1 MSRERL
7 NPNVFVTCGV
17 EEAGLLWARECRA
30 DWLYMGKQ
38 VEARARVE
46 AALTADRRQKLGTE
60 LHRVA
65 AEARVP
71 FLDFVGEVGA
81 LQTNSI
87 VWWSTAFSWKNWG
100 ASDLFLIVC
109 YLKVAEEA
117 CKKAIQTRSKL
128 LLLIEDPW
136 LFAQLQ
142 ENLPV
147 DPTLKFGSGKRL
159 WLQEFRALLI
169 GVGKRLAWLPDTIGR
184 YLQQRRVWT
193 GVAQQGSAR
202 PAVGIYSYPMK
213 LCLLSDEKWHDPF
226 LPGLDKFLQGMGYD
240 VYRFSPPERGGFER
254 ELAKRSSYF
263 RPLILYA
270 TIRAVLCSWL
280 TVWCPVWPSK
290 AIVSTTPVDKLAR
303 REWWLELES
312 TALCANRLYYECLV
326 SLLRVHAWECLVY
339 PYESQP
345 WEKLTVKGA
354 AQLGVRT
361 IGVQHSPLP
370 ILFMSYFHG
379 QKDNG
384 RVPLPD
390 LILTSGEYPDRLLRE
405 GGTPPARL
413 RMCGSLRYDHLTTGA
428 RQAVSTALPPAPR
441 SEILVALPIDVY
453 MADHLLSAVRSASGR
468 SEELHFHIKCHP
480 TRQIQVDQIGF
491 SAALAPSD
499 LNDAFRKCGTILF
512 VGTNVGLEAIAVGRP
527 ALRYRPELLLNVDP
541 SEPYGDEI
549 PNCDD
554 SDLFEKLTEIVRD
567 GKSFGQD
574 LSASTRQIF
583 APLDHDMLADVFSIS
598 SLAESTLNESVLS

>member
-1 MSRERL
+1 MSRGSTH
-7 NPNVFVTCGV
+7 PTVFVTCGV
-17 EEAGLLWARECRA
+17 EEAGLLWAREGRA

-46 AALTADRRQKLGTE
+46 AALTAQRRQKLGTE
-60 LHRVA
+60 LQRVA

-81 LQTNSI
+81 LQSNSM
-87 VWWSTAFSWKNWG
+87 VWWSTSFSWKNWG
-100 ASDLFLIVC
+100 ASDLFLLVC

-147 DPTLKFGSGKRL
+147 DPILKFGSGKRL
-159 WLQEFRALLI
+159 WLREFRALLT
-169 GVGKRLAWLPDTIGR
+169 GVGKRLAWLPDTISR
-184 YLQQRRVWT
+184 YLRQRRVWT
-193 GVAQQGSAR
+193 GVADQSPGK

-213 LCLLSDEKWHDPF
+213 LCLWPDEKWHDAF
-226 LPGLDKFLQGMGYD
+226 LPGLDKFLQGLGYD

-254 ELAKRSSYF
+254 ELADRSDYF
-263 RPLILYA
+263 RPLILYT
-270 TIRAVLCSWL
+270 TIRAVLRSWL
-280 TVWCPVWPSK
+280 TVWRPVWPSN
-290 AIVSTTPVDKLAR
+290 ALVSATPVDKLAR
-303 REWWLELES
+303 REWWLEVES

-326 SLLRVHAWECLVY
+326 SLLRAQAWECLVY

-361 IGVQHSPLP
+361 IGVQHSVLP

-379 QKDNG
+379 QKDKG

-413 RMCGSLRYDHLTTGA
+413 RMCGSLRYDHLTNEA
-428 RQAVSTALPPAPR
+428 RQAALPPASR

-453 MADHLLSAVRSASGR
+453 MADHLLSAVRSVADR
-468 SEELHFHIKCHP
+468 SRELHFHIKCHP

-499 LNDAFRKCGTILF
+499 ISAAFRKCGTILF

-541 SEPYGDEI
+541 SEPYGDQI
-549 PNCDD
+549 PSCDD
-554 SDLFEKLTEIVRD
+554 SDLFEKLTEMVRD
-567 GKSFGQD
+567 SKSFGQE
-574 LSASTRQIF
+574 LSPSTHQIF
-583 APLDHDMLADVFSIS
+583 APLDRDVLADVFSIG
-598 SLAESTLNESVLS
+598 SLSERALSANVPS